1 MNNEAIQPINTG
13 LRVPVAKFKE
23 PVVKNCFRRY
33 LAVLLVRKN
42 RKLNLENCYSLG
54 SSKIWKA
61 AAHMG
66 PF

>member
-1 MNNEAIQPINTG
+1 MSNEAIQPINAD

-42 RKLNLENCYSLG
+42 R
-54 SSKIWKA
+54 
-61 AAHMG
+61 
-66 PF
+66 